1 MTSTHLTNL
10 QLGTVSEHWYG
21 GWGFQFTLAA
31 VVALVNRRTFLL
43 DPCSRML

>member
-10 QLGTVSEHWYG
+10 QLGTVSGHWYG
-21 GWGFQFTLAA
+21 GEFQFTLAA
-31 VVALVNRRTFLL
+31 VVALVNRRTFLP